1 MPASLDHTN
10 LLSIAGPSA
19 NQILSASSTYSIGA
33 HSMSQASIDP
43 FKALCQLRDEYIFVF
58 SGFNERKLTHCEVF
72 DAQRGLWKDIAPI
85 QNPRTKFAAVP
96 ISKTRILIFGGKQA
110 DGQRTAEIEEYNLK
124 SNSFKTLPFK
134 MPKARSGFAA
144 CIKKDEARIYF
155 CGGNSGSGSNGSV
168 LRKFD
173 CLDLKKGK
181 WTRLNDMLMK
191 RDELSVAFGPD
202 GNIYAIGGFG
212 GGLLQESSGANAGA
226 AGAEGV
232 GKVDDPT
239 PSNEGNTN
247 NQD

>member
-1 MPASLDHTN
+1 
-10 LLSIAGPSA
+10 
-19 NQILSASSTYSIGA
+19 
-33 HSMSQASIDP
+33 
-43 FKALCQLRDEYIFVF
+43 
-58 SGFNERKLTHCEVF
+58 
-72 DAQRGLWKDIAPI
+72 
-85 QNPRTKFAAVP
+85 VP

-110 DGQRTAEIEEYNLK
+110 DGQRTADIEEFNLK

-181 WTRLNDMLMK
+181 WARLNDMLMK

-212 GGLLQESSGANAGA
+212 GGLLQ
-226 AGAEGV
+226 
-232 GKVDDPT
+232 P
-239 PSNEGNTN
+239 NEVNIERAS
-247 NQD
+247 DA

>member
-1 MPASLDHTN
+1 M
-10 LLSIAGPSA
+10 
-19 NQILSASSTYSIGA
+19 
-33 HSMSQASIDP
+33 
-43 FKALCQLRDEYIFVF
+43 
-58 SGFNERKLTHCEVF
+58 
-72 DAQRGLWKDIAPI
+72 
-85 QNPRTKFAAVP
+85 
-96 ISKTRILIFGGKQA
+96 
-110 DGQRTAEIEEYNLK
+110 K

-232 GKVDDPT
+232 GKVDEPT